1 MTTQGWWEGRS
12 ESPCLGHDDLTGG
25 PRGPTQGRACIAT
38 HWPAAWA
45 CPPAHGGSR
54 PRHPRLLHSAA
65 CGLFFQ
71 VQLQHRTGNGMIMRT
86 GHLLPMR

>member
-12 ESPCLGHDDLTGG
+12 ESPCLGHADLTGG

-54 PRHPRLLHSAA
+54 PRHPGSSTLLRAGCSSKFS
-65 CGLFFQ
+65 CS
-71 VQLQHRTGNGMIMRT
+71 TGQET
-86 GHLLPMR
+86 E